1 MPFHVFFR
9 PNATKPTL
17 TRALR
22 GRKNCLVMA
31 TVLGGL
37 GIMETAS
44 AQQAPSLT
52 PTSHA
57 RVVKKGIASTP
68 AKAQATKSLGAPE
81 SISVTAQRNSA
92 PGGGMMRRETAAHA
106 VQTVTQDYIAMQS
119 PTSSP
124 LDLIR
129 TLPSVNVSSSDPSG
143 IDGGAISSRGLN
155 DNDIGVLINGMPIAN
170 GSTSSA
176 TGFIQNYVDSNN
188 IAAESMSP
196 GSTSVG
202 APLNSAAAGSLEV
215 TTRAP
220 SEKFGGMISGSYG
233 TFDTSREFLRV
244 DSGEIGHSGV
254 TSYISLSHTRAE
266 PWRGSGISD
275 RKHLDYR
282 LQKKFGDGS
291 TIDFFL
297 GYNHSHNFQ
306 NRYPTMANLEA
317 DMNGTRPSIPLN
329 YDAGPIPTSP
339 QSYYGVHAND
349 KDQFYASL
357 PVKVRLNHQLSLS
370 IVPYYERSA
379 ITENTAARLQEGHTY
394 SGSQAVAVDL
404 NGDGVV
410 TNAYQDVSEPAISV
424 NQQGGVVSALHWHL
438 KNNEGQV
445 GYWYEQSSYS
455 LKTPV
460 QHMNQTTSGQYADND
475 ASTYYR
481 LADGSTYYATNYL
494 GTYRSHTGF
503 VEDTQ
508 YFLNHRMSVTAGF
521 KIFTEELTGQ
531 SYLPGSNSRMTSN
544 FVSPMPRF
552 SWSWNLTPHHQV
564 YINAEG
570 DFRAPS
576 PEGLV
581 TRYSLTSGAMT
592 TSGAN
597 VKPQYS
603 IKEELGYRY
612 SGKFLIA
619 DVSLYN
625 FNITNRLLT
634 LNTYTSNNDAVSETV
649 NAGGETIRGVDIMV
663 STRPLLHRFR
673 PYVSFEYQH
682 ATMDNNLPAAAE
694 NGQMD
699 YLKTKGNTPVMTPK
713 VMFSIGTTYN
723 EGPFFMN
730 FSLHYTGR
738 QYSTFMND
746 EYMNHYYTD
755 SLSLGYHFPKIWRAQ
770 SPTFQL
776 NFTNLTGSIVRTG
789 ANGIATANSAVT
801 LMNGN
806 QISQSGGAEFYV
818 EPRFSMTGTIS
829 TSF

>member
-1 MPFHVFFR
+1 MPFHVLFR
-9 PNATKPTL
+9 PNATKSTL
-17 TRALR
+17 ARALR
-22 GRKNCLVMA
+22 SRKSCLVMA

-37 GIMETAS
+37 GAMETAS
-44 AQQAPSLT
+44 AQQAPSVT

-57 RVVKKGIASTP
+57 RVVKKGTATTDTS
-68 AKAQATKSLGAPE
+68 AKATQSPDHPE

-119 PTSSP
+119 PTSAP

-129 TLPSVNVSSSDPSG
+129 NLPSVNVSSSDPSG

-155 DNDIGVLINGMPIAN
+155 DNDIGVLINGMPISN

-266 PWRGSGISD
+266 AWRGSGISD

-282 LQKKFGDGS
+282 LQKKFNDGS

-306 NRYPTMANLEA
+306 NRFPTMANLEA
-317 DMNGTRPSIPLN
+317 DMNGTKPSIPLN
-329 YDAGPIPTSP
+329 YDADPIPSSP
-339 QSYYGVHAND
+339 QSYYGVHGND
-349 KDQFYASL
+349 KDTFYTSL
-357 PVKVRLNHQLSLS
+357 PVKLRLNHQLSLS

-379 ITENTAARLQEGHTY
+379 FTLNTAARLQEGHTY
-394 SGSQAVAVDL
+394 SGSEPVAVDL
-404 NGDGVV
+404 NGDGAV
-410 TNAYQDVSEPAISV
+410 TSAYQDVSEPAISL
-424 NQQGGVVSALHWHL
+424 NQQGGVVSTLHWHL
-438 KNNEGQV
+438 KNNEGQI

-460 QHMNQTTSGQYADND
+460 QKMNQVTSGQYADND
-475 ASTYYR
+475 TSTYYH
-481 LADGSTYYATNYL
+481 LADGSIYYATNYL

-508 YFLNHRMSVTAGF
+508 YFLNHKMSVTAGF

-552 SWSWNLTPHHQV
+552 SWSWNLTPHHQIYV
-564 YINAEG
+564 NAEG

-649 NAGGETIRGVDIMV
+649 NAGGETIRGVDVML

-673 PYVSFEYQH
+673 PYVSFEYLH

-699 YLKTKGNTPVMTPK
+699 YLRTKGNTPVMTPK

-738 QYSTFMND
+738 QYSSFMND
-746 EYMNHYYTD
+746 EYMSHYYTD
-755 SLSLGYHFPKIWRAQ
+755 TLSLGYHFPKIWRAQ

-776 NFTNLTGSIVRTG
+776 NFTNLTGTYKAAGVYSFSTNAHPTYG
-789 ANGIATANSAVT
+789 
-801 LMNGN
+801 LNGN
-806 QISQSGGAEFYV
+806 RIASGGSPLYYPMAN
-818 EPRFSMTGTIS
+818 FSMIGTVS